1 VAARERLHC
10 QMDPFV
16 PLQVVVPVERLRA
29 LVALERAVILLLL
42 LTRVVPVNVLST
54 HLMWGV

>member
-1 VAARERLHC
+1 
-10 QMDPFV
+10 MDPFV